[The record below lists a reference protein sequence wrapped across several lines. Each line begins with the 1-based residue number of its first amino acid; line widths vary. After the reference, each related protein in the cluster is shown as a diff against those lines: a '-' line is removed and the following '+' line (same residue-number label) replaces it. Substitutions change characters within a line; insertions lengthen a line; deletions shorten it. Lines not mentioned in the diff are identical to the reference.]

1 MKKIVLSL
9 VMLLAVATL
18 SAQNTD
24 SKSNV
29 KESVS
34 DPSFIV
40 VEQMPEFPGGEE
52 ALYQF
57 LGSNLSYPDT
67 AKEQNIT
74 GKVIVSFVVE
84 KDGRI
89 TNAKVIKDIGGGCG
103 EEALRV
109 VNKMPRW
116 KPGKQ
121 KGKPVRVQF
130 SLPFVFNL
138 E

>member
-1 MKKIVLSL
+1 
-9 VMLLAVATL
+9 MLLAVATL

-24 SKSNV
+24 SKNNV
-29 KESVS
+29 RESVS
-34 DPSFIV
+34 DSIFVV
-40 VEQMPEFPGGEE
+40 VEQKPEFPGGEE

-57 LGSNLSYPDT
+57 LASNLNYPNT
-67 AKEQNIT
+67 AKEQNIK
-74 GKVIVSFVVE
+74 GRVIVSFVVE

-89 TNAKVIKDIGGGCG
+89 TNAKVIRDIGGGCG
-103 EEALRV
+103 DEALRV

-130 SLPFVFNL
+130 SLPFVFKL

>member
-1 MKKIVLSL
+1 
-9 VMLLAVATL
+9 MLLAVATL

-24 SKSNV
+24 RKSNV

-103 EEALRV
+103 DEALRV

>member
-9 VMLLAVATL
+9 VMLFAVATL

-34 DPSFIV
+34 DPFFFV
-40 VEQMPEFPGGEE
+40 VEQMPEFPGGEN
-52 ALYQF
+52 AMYKYLVD
-57 LGSNLSYPDT
+57 NLKYPEQ
-67 AKEQNIT
+67 AKKEKIT

-89 TNAKVIKDIGGGCG
+89 TNAKVTKDIGGGCG
-103 EEALRV
+103 DEALRV

-130 SLPFVFNL
+130 SLPFLFKL

>member
-1 MKKIVLSL
+1 
-9 VMLLAVATL
+9 MLLAVATL

-24 SKSNV
+24 RKSNV

-103 EEALRV
+103 AEALRV

>member
-24 SKSNV
+24 RKSNV

-103 EEALRV
+103 AEALRV

>member
-9 VMLLAVATL
+9 VMLFAVATL

-24 SKSNV
+24 TKSNV

-34 DPSFIV
+34 APSFIV

-89 TNAKVIKDIGGGCG
+89 TNAKVTKDIGGGCG
-103 EEALRV
+103 DEALRV

-116 KPGKQ
+116 KPGRQ

-130 SLPFVFNL
+130 SLPFLFKL

>member
-1 MKKIVLSL
+1 
-9 VMLLAVATL
+9 MLLAVATL